1 MTLVNIIT
9 RALIEL
15 GRGTDAQSTE
25 AWRDKLLLFANDAV
39 TDLAEYLELRRT
51 DPVTAADGKFSVSDL
66 SRPCLKV
73 VSVMQNGRAVSFTQ
87 SGSSKEVAVSSNGEL
102 QVEYRYAP
110 KEMANDIDSPDVPE
124 NLQGLIVSYVVY
136 REHLTA
142 DPTMQRRADA
152 FYQLYETGKRKARKT
167 LGESDTYS
175 IYNNGW

>member
-25 AWRDKLLLFANDAV
+25 AWREKLTLFANDAV
-39 TDLAEYLELRRT
+39 LDLAEHLELRRT
-51 DPVTAADGKFSVSDL
+51 DTVTAADLRFLLSDL
-66 SRPCLKV
+66 PRPCLKV
-73 VSVMQNGRAVSFTQ
+73 LSVEQNGKAVAFTQ
-87 SGSSKEVAVSSNGEL
+87 SNDSKTVAVAANGDLE
-102 QVEYRYAP
+102 VEYRYAP
-110 KEMANDIDSPDVPE
+110 KEMANDTDTPDVPE
-124 NLQGLIVSYVVY
+124 NLHGLVVSYVVF

-152 FYQLYETGKRKARKT
+152 FYQLYESGKRKARKT
-167 LGESDTYS
+167 LGETDTYS